1 MECLL
6 GWRCCATAVVN
17 TRRLIVPIV
26 DTNNA
31 HVNGRLVAFRYWPA
45 RYWPAGNRSVKVVAL
60 HRPACKLDKAKKMN
74 RRTFITSVTA
84 FAGSLCGL
92 FPVLAQNSSRPIRVL
107 VPLAP
112 GGAVDPYA
120 RLVAD
125 QMAKTLGR
133 VVIVEHKPG
142 ANGNMGT
149 QFVAREPADG
159 NLILVTTQAMT
170 EINPSA
176 FSDAKWSLDD
186 FIPLIRGVEAPLV
199 LVAHPS
205 VPAKTLDELVAWV
218 KRNPGKLSYSSYTA
232 GTPSHFLGFQF
243 NQRFGLDLVHV
254 PAKGSGFQATD
265 LMAGHVLFGFAQVQ
279 STMQLIHDGKLN
291 AIAVTS
297 ATAIALSPE
306 CAELSGTGP
315 RRVHKHRLVW
325 PDGPRRNAA
334 SRRRKPLERCQDGPR
349 QS

>member
-1 MECLL
+1 
-6 GWRCCATAVVN
+6 
-17 TRRLIVPIV
+17 
-26 DTNNA
+26 
-31 HVNGRLVAFRYWPA
+31 
-45 RYWPAGNRSVKVVAL
+45 
-60 HRPACKLDKAKKMN
+60 MN
-74 RRTFITSVTA
+74 RRAFITSVTA

-92 FPVLAQNSSRPIRVL
+92 APGLAQNASRPIRVL

-125 QMAKTLGR
+125 QMGKTLGR
-133 VVIVEHKPG
+133 VIIVDHKPG
-142 ANGNMGT
+142 ANGNVGH
-149 QFVAREPADG
+149 QFAAREPADG
-159 NLILVTTQAMT
+159 SLILATTQAMT
-170 EINPSA
+170 EINLSA

-199 LVAHPS
+199 LVTHPS

-218 KRNPGKLSYSSYTA
+218 KRNPGKLSYSSYNA

-279 STMQLIHDGKLN
+279 STLQLINERKLN

-297 ATAIALSPE
+297 AARSRFLPNVP
-306 CAELSGTGP
+306 CFAELGQSDFTSIVWFGLMVRAGTPAPVVEAILNAAKAAHADPEVRAKLEALGFDMSGETGP
-315 RRVHKHRLVW
+315 AFAADIRAQMERWGRLVK
-325 PDGPRRNAA
+325 A
-334 SRRRKPLERCQDGPR
+334 SGFKGEGG
-349 QS
+349 